1 MGPQSL
7 TYDREIRV
15 KANSFRRPGY
25 VFHGWNTQKNGKGAA
40 YGDKKAVKNLTH
52 VQGKTISLYAQWKKV
67 KKPGGVKS
75 FTAKSKKAKVCSVT
89 ITNVRTADG
98 YQIQYAANKSFKK
111 ARSVYKTGQRGKRT
125 VKALKGLKRKKTYY
139 LRVRAYAR
147 DSLGKRYFATK
158 FSGVKKVK
166 IR

>member
-1 MGPQSL
+1 MCFMAGIP
-7 TYDREIRV
+7 
-15 KANSFRRPGY
+15 K
-25 VFHGWNTQKNGKGAA
+25 KNGKGAA

-67 KKPGGVKS
+67 KKTRRSEIIYSQKQ
-75 FTAKSKKAKVCSVT
+75 KAKVCSVT